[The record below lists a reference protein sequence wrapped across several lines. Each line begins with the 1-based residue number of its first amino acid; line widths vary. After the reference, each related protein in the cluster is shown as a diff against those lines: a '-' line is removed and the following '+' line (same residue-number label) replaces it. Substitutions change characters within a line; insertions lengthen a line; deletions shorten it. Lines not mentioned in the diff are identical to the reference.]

1 MERIQLQFWPW
12 KSQHFVNSSMTLRP
26 CVQDLPPHPNWFNY
40 FLTFSTFFVCQNFP
54 DHFASSVFK
63 KSFGEARSGGLQH
76 RSLCLSTGSQLAR
89 PFQGH
94 GILVQSFFAWKDQ
107 KKRWIT
113 DSTSS
118 TLTTYLNLLNLPN
131 LFNCSIF
138 CHKMLWNL
146 KCIWSYL
153 IPISG
158 VGKFPVGGVMLWE
171 EKKCPSDPSTILPWF
186 LCLLVLG
193 GVSPLFILLP
203 SWDDEICGWDL
214 NPYSKPFA
222 AVQVPWNCRFL
233 SVDVA

>member
-1 MERIQLQFWPW
+1 
-12 KSQHFVNSSMTLRP
+12 MTLRA
-26 CVQDLPPHPNWFNY
+26 CVQNLPPHPNWFNY

-76 RSLCLSTGSQLAR
+76 RSLCLSTGSLLAR
-89 PFQGH
+89 PSKGH

-118 TLTTYLNLLNLPN
+118 TLSTYLNLLNLPN

-138 CHKMLWNL
+138 CQKNAMKSQVYL
-146 KCIWSYL
+146 KLPHSNIWGWEV
-153 IPISG
+153 SG
-158 VGKFPVGGVMLWE
+158 GRVMLWE
-171 EKKCPSDPSTILPWF
+171 KKRCPSDPSTILPWF

-214 NPYSKPFA
+214 NP
-222 AVQVPWNCRFL
+222 
-233 SVDVA
+233 